1 MGAMQKRRHE
11 EALTGNRNV
20 IDYFLRLLED
30 NAMSSMTV
38 KPPNVPPIVPRIDQE
53 DELEIERE

>member
-1 MGAMQKRRHE
+1 MQKRRHE
-11 EALTGNRNV
+11 ETLTGNRNV

-38 KPPNVPPIVPRIDQE
+38 KPPNVPPIVPRIDQGE
-53 DELEIERE
+53 ELGIERE